1 MKKRNVLPACKNG
14 PSAGLEEWPTCY
26 QPGRTHTCVESSQ
39 SFIPPWSASL
49 EGTMHPLHNEME
61 ERRPQLCQ
69 YSLPL
74 RAKFAPSS
82 AKIWKPQNGIKHANV
97 VDVVG
102 KQPQLF
108 LIPWGRSCFSFRF
121 RCLRDTKT
129 AGWKMETTQTGWD
142 ALVLFSALKPWLNC
156 FQPRS
161 WTFNLVIN

>member
-26 QPGRTHTCVESSQ
+26 QPGRTHTYVESSQ

-74 RAKFAPSS
+74 RAKFALSS
-82 AKIWKPQNGIKHANV
+82 AKIWKPQNGIKHANILAQNGIPQMWSGSSLNYFWSREV
-97 VDVVG
+97 VHVSRPVSVVFEIRKRLVEKWKRHRRDG
-102 KQPQLF
+102 M
-108 LIPWGRSCFSFRF
+108 FSY
-121 RCLRDTKT
+121 
-129 AGWKMETTQTGWD
+129 
-142 ALVLFSALKPWLNC
+142 C
-156 FQPRS
+156 FQP
-161 WTFNLVIN
+161 